1 MITSITKFCAEKI
14 KEHNRLASRF
24 QVENDSC
31 NFATHYGYMSEY
43 KEVVDEIKKI
53 KEQKEEK

>member
-1 MITSITKFCAEKI
+1 MITSITKFCEEKI
-14 KEHNRLASRF
+14 KEHNKLASKF
-24 QVENDSC
+24 QVEDNTY
-31 NFATHYGYMSEY
+31 NFATHYGYMSAY